1 MKKPLR
7 YMLSVMLM
15 LALMLSMGT
24 AAFADKTDS
33 ELPVEYVTYG
43 VGLPDAPGVDRH
55 ELGDDDITIDGVSW
69 RTKTSEDKLYVY
81 VLDLAAAKL
90 LRSCADEA
98 KELGLDYAKL
108 YIENG
113 LIQVRE
119 DVPSAEAEELRTKL
133 DKLTYA
139 AVIGVV
145 AGDRF
150 NVGNGGDVKLQV
162 VVTGFVTGAQETEAS
177 KSGLDVKGIGVV
189 TENGETDMEATIKK
203 GMDAVSKIERTTVFI
218 IYGGTTEYYSD
229 WTPPKY
235 SLETDNDQ
243 PADDGDALLTHTN
256 KSGWVGIANAKDDNT
271 KYYIKVI
278 GLNGDG
284 GGEYVQ
290 IGDLSK
296 VDPSAN
302 PDDFD
307 GMLVSIIGNKDG
319 ELADRIIVSTDGT
332 DDGIVMTIDLKDGT
346 AKQKDLY
353 DKEGLLI
360 DAVPDGYE
368 EPDNKEDY
376 NVVYEPSVN
385 EDGSKND
392 IVIKVEGDTAEVTV
406 RDTVIAENSED
417 GGEIDIS

>member
-69 RTKTSEDKLYVY
+69 KPKTSEDKLYVHI
-81 VLDLAAAKL
+81 LDLAAAKL
-90 LRSCADEA
+90 LRGCTGEA
-98 KELGLDYAKL
+98 EELGIDYAKL

-113 LIQVRE
+113 LIQVKE
-119 DVPSAEAEELRTKL
+119 DVPTAEAEELRTKL

-360 DAVPDGYE
+360 DAAPDGYE

>member
-7 YMLSVMLM
+7 YVLSVMLM

-69 RTKTSEDKLYVY
+69 KPKTSEDKLYVHI
-81 VLDLAAAKL
+81 LDLAAAKL
-90 LRSCADEA
+90 LRGCTGEA
-98 KELGLDYAKL
+98 EELGIDYAKL

-113 LIQVRE
+113 LIQVKE
-119 DVPSAEAEELRTKL
+119 DVPTAEAEELRTKL

-296 VDPSAN
+296 VDPSAT

-307 GMLVSIIGNKDG
+307 GMLVSIIGNNDG

-360 DAVPDGYE
+360 DAAPDGYE

>member
-7 YMLSVMLM
+7 YVLSVMLM

-33 ELPVEYVTYG
+33 GLPVEYVSYG
-43 VGLPDAPGVDRH
+43 VGLYDEPGVDKH
-55 ELGDDDITIDGVSW
+55 GLGDDGITIDGVSW
-69 RTKTSEDKLYVY
+69 KPKTSEDKLYVHI
-81 VLDLAAAKL
+81 LDLAAAKL
-90 LRSCADEA
+90 LRGCTDEA
-98 KELGLDYAKL
+98 KELGIDYAKL

-113 LIQVRE
+113 LIQVKE
-119 DVPSAEAEELRTKL
+119 EVPSAEAEELRAKL

-145 AGDRF
+145 AGDMF
-150 NVGNGGDVKLQV
+150 DVGNGGEVKLQV
-162 VVTGFVTGAQETEAS
+162 VVAGFATGAQETEAS

-353 DKEGLLI
+353 DKEGLLM
-360 DAVPDGYE
+360 DAAPDGYE

-406 RDTVIAENSED
+406 RDTVTAENSED
-417 GGEIDIS
+417 SGEIDIS

>member
-7 YMLSVMLM
+7 YVLSVVLM

-69 RTKTSEDKLYVY
+69 KPKTSEDKLYVHI
-81 VLDLAAAKL
+81 LDLAAAKL
-90 LRSCADEA
+90 LRGCTGEA
-98 KELGLDYAKL
+98 EELGIDYAKL

-113 LIQVRE
+113 LIQVKE
-119 DVPSAEAEELRTKL
+119 DVPTAEAEELRTKL

-296 VDPSAN
+296 VDPSAT

-360 DAVPDGYE
+360 DAAPDGYE

>member
-69 RTKTSEDKLYVY
+69 KPKTSEDKLYVHI
-81 VLDLAAAKL
+81 LDLAAAKL
-90 LRSCADEA
+90 LRGCTGEA
-98 KELGLDYAKL
+98 EELGIDYAKL

-113 LIQVRE
+113 LIQVKE
-119 DVPSAEAEELRTKL
+119 DVPTAEAEELRTKL

-360 DAVPDGYE
+360 DAAPDGYE

-392 IVIKVEGDTAEVTV
+392 IVIKVEGDTAGVTV

>member
-90 LRSCADEA
+90 LRGCTGEA
-98 KELGLDYAKL
+98 KELGIDYAKL

-113 LIQVRE
+113 LIQVKE
-119 DVPSAEAEELRTKL
+119 NVPTAEAEELRARL

-145 AGDRF
+145 AGDVF
-150 NVGNGGDVKLQV
+150 DVGSGGDVKLQV

-353 DKEGLLI
+353 DEEGLLM
-360 DAVPDGYE
+360 DAAPDGYE

-406 RDTVIAENSED
+406 RDTVTAENSED

>member
-69 RTKTSEDKLYVY
+69 KPKTSEDKLYVHI
-81 VLDLAAAKL
+81 LDLAAAKL
-90 LRSCADEA
+90 LRGCTGEA
-98 KELGLDYAKL
+98 KELGIDYAKL

-113 LIQVRE
+113 LIQVKE
-119 DVPSAEAEELRTKL
+119 DVPTAEAEELRTKL

-145 AGDRF
+145 AGDTF
-150 NVGNGGDVKLQV
+150 DVGNGGDVKLQV

-307 GMLVSIIGNKDG
+307 GMLVSIIGNRDG

-353 DKEGLLI
+353 DKEGLLM
-360 DAVPDGYE
+360 DAAPDGYE

-406 RDTVIAENSED
+406 RDTVTAENSED

>member
-69 RTKTSEDKLYVY
+69 KPKTSEDKLYVHI
-81 VLDLAAAKL
+81 LDLAAAKL
-90 LRSCADEA
+90 LRGCTGEA
-98 KELGLDYAKL
+98 KELGIDYAKL

-113 LIQVRE
+113 LIQVKE
-119 DVPSAEAEELRTKL
+119 DVPTAEAEELRTKL

-360 DAVPDGYE
+360 DAAPDGYE